1 MNWFVAVVKK
11 YAVFSGRARRKEY
24 WMFALVY
31 LLIAIVLAMLDG
43 LLGGAGLLG
52 AVFAIAL
59 LLPSLGVT
67 VRRLHDTDRSGWWV
81 LVGFIPFVGWIVIL
95 VFMCLVGTP
104 GSNQYGE
111 DPLQAAE
118 PA

>member
-31 LLIAIVLAMLDG
+31 LLIAIVLGLLDG
-43 LLGGAGLLG
+43 MLGGAGVLG